1 MELEGL
7 WQLQHFDVGQVK
19 PMDIASPG
27 LDDRFWIT
35 AQVPGDVH
43 SALIERNIIDDPYF
57 GHNDAKSR
65 WIEQK
70 EWWYRI
76 GFDYTWPE
84 GEDDHQLELT
94 FGGLDTYATIYVNGH
109 EIGATS
115 NMLMA
120 HTFNVT
126 RVMRRGWNCI
136 AVKFDPLHL
145 HHQDKEQFQWS
156 SYTKE
161 RPWIRKAAMNYGW
174 DWGPRMVTVGIW
186 GKVTIERRIRAKI
199 DGVYA
204 RTITADQAQATVRVD
219 VDVKAYRNKRLS
231 YGANSLYGTLSQ
243 LPQMECEIRLL
254 SESGDEV
261 ASSRQPVEGKKVTK
275 DLHVDAP
282 RYWWT
287 HDLGEPYLYNL
298 EVRLFVGGQQ
308 VDFYQQRF
316 GIRTIELE
324 LHNEAGE
331 SSFAFVLNGVKL
343 FAKGANWIPVD
354 HFIGAAPDQR
364 YRHLIELAVDCNMNM
379 LRVWAGGI
387 YEKDVFYDEC
397 DRLGVLV
404 WQDFAFANAL
414 FPDFNRDFMDNVRA
428 EVIYNVKRLRNRAS
442 LALWCGNNEIDW
454 LYDMKSSGG
463 DITCPFYGES
473 IYHELIPEVLEE
485 LDGSRAYWPSSP
497 FGGNDANDPDIGDR
511 HNWQVW
517 HGSVYPRKSGEAP
530 LLDYSVEGVTFKNY
544 KKDFTLFSSEF
555 GMHASANR
563 HTLEKNIPEGEFYWG
578 SVEMAYRNKD
588 TNHQKGILLME
599 GYTGIPQTIEE
610 YMKFSMLTQ
619 AEGLKYGIEHYRRNK
634 RRTSGT
640 LVWQLNDSWPGTSWS
655 VIDYELLP
663 KASYYYMKKF
673 YHPLLLSIHHDAGQP
688 LQIWVVNDTLEAY
701 EGKVVLKVY
710 DYAGT
715 EVYSQEFPAV
725 LPGNA
730 AVQLGS
736 LVESEVLGGRP
747 ANEVVVKLSSEG
759 FVAPSN
765 LYYLRDQKDLDLPPA
780 SLQVE
785 IDEQEQRVS
794 ITAKDHLARM
804 VVLDLPQGHVRFSDN
819 YFDLLPGES
828 KTVHIR
834 HLDGGTVLLDQ
845 LQVSML
851 NG

>member
-1 MELEGL
+1 MELTGL
-7 WQLQHFDVGQVK
+7 WKLQHYDVGQVK
-19 PMDIASPG
+19 PMEIAAPG

-43 SALIERNIIDDPYF
+43 SALIERNIIDHPYF

-70 EWWYRI
+70 EWWYRTH
-76 GFDYTWPE
+76 FDYTWPE

-94 FGGLDTYATIYVNGH
+94 FEGLDTFATIYVNGH
-109 EIGATS
+109 EIGTTR

-120 HTFNVT
+120 HTFDVT
-126 RVMRRGWNCI
+126 RILRRGWNCI
-136 AVKFDPLHL
+136 AVKFDPLYL
-145 HHQDKEQFQWS
+145 HHKDKEQFQWS

-186 GKVTIERRIRAKI
+186 GKVAIARRVRAKI
-199 DGVYA
+199 DSVYA
-204 RTITADQAQATVRVD
+204 RTTAAAQDKATVRVE
-219 VDVKAYRNKRLS
+219 VDVKAYRKKQLS
-231 YGANSLYGTLSQ
+231 YDREREELQNGGM
-243 LPQMECEIRLL
+243 PRIECEVRLL
-254 SESGDEV
+254 SKDGQAV
-261 ASSRQPVEGKKVTK
+261 VSSRIPVEGKSASI
-275 DLHVDAP
+275 DLLVP
-282 RYWWT
+282 QPYYWWT
-287 HDLGEPYLYNL
+287 HDLGEPYLYEL
-298 EVRLFVGGQQ
+298 EVRLFADSVQ
-308 VDFYQQRF
+308 VDMYRQPF

-331 SSFAFVLNGVKL
+331 PSFAFRLNGVKL

-354 HFIGAAPDQR
+354 HFIGSAPDLR
-364 YRHLIELAVDCNMNM
+364 YRHLIELAVECNMNM

-428 EVIYNVKRLRNRAS
+428 EVVYNVKRLRNRTS

-485 LDGSRAYWPSSP
+485 LDHNRAYWPSSP

-517 HGSVYPRKSGEAP
+517 HGSVYPRKFGEAP

-563 HTLEKNIPEGEFYWG
+563 YTLEKNIPEGEFYWG

-599 GYTGIPQTIEE
+599 GFTGVPQTIEE

-634 RRTSGT
+634 HRTSGS

-673 YHPLLLSIHHDAGQP
+673 YHPLLLSIDHDAGQP
-688 LQIWVVNDTLEAY
+688 LHVWAVNDTLQAY
-701 EGKVVLKVY
+701 EGKIMLKVY
-710 DYAGT
+710 DFAGT
-715 EVYSQEFPAV
+715 EVYAREFAVTIPA
-725 LPGNA
+725 NA

-736 LVESEVLGGRP
+736 LKESEVLGGKG
-747 ANEVVVKLSSEG
+747 AQEVVVQLSSEG
-759 FVAPSN
+759 FAAPSN
-765 LYYLRDQKDLDLPPA
+765 LYYLRDQKDLDMPA
-780 SLQVE
+780 AALEVQV
-785 IDEQEQRVS
+785 DEQEQTAS
-794 ITAKDHLARM
+794 ITAHNHLARM
-804 VVLDLPQGHVRFSDN
+804 VVLDVPQGHVSFSDN
-819 YFDLLPGES
+819 FFDLLPGETR
-828 KTVHIR
+828 TVHIR
-834 HLDGGTVLLDQ
+834 HLDGDRVSLEK
-845 LQVSML
+845 LQVSAL
-851 NG
+851 NV